1 MNAHDLANTLET
13 LITNPNNGEIVFHI
27 NPVKQIVTTLRQQAD
42 RILEL
47 EKQVEELKGQI
58 PDWENIRK
66 PNPFVGNLHKEYP
79 PYKMGDIDWTK
90 ALK

>member
-1 MNAHDLANTLET
+1 MNANDLANTLET

-27 NPVKQIVTTLRQQAD
+27 DPIKEIIATLRQQAD
-42 RILEL
+42 RIVEL
-47 EKQVEELKGQI
+47 EKQV

-66 PNPFVGNLHKEYP
+66 PNQFFRNLYKECP